1 MCHSFES
8 ILVFACCFKNVFLL
22 CRVKEISVP
31 EGTFCGF
38 SGFLFACECKYFGS
52 LQVERVWLI
61 FVVLYILFEYF
72 RELVCFF
79 LCVESN
85 ITKGNIAA
93 ILQIKTSADEIVYDG
108 NGALLEAEWD
118 GHPVFS
124 FFGIVFL
131 REGIHSIP
139 FINIVE
145 GVGCSFQGF
154 ICFLCLVYVF
164 RLHYHEVAFNACD
177 NRNLVLMFRFKLLSN
192 LTHCDAYGIHVVS
205 RGKYLI
211 MAITCFLVDIGGE
224 LGIVHIGTD
233 KPVVGTMAV

>member
-1 MCHSFES
+1 M
-8 ILVFACCFKNVFLL
+8 
-22 CRVKEISVP
+22 
-31 EGTFCGF
+31 
-38 SGFLFACECKYFGS
+38 
-52 LQVERVWLI
+52 
-61 FVVLYILFEYF
+61 
-72 RELVCFF
+72 VCFF

-85 ITKGNIAA
+85 IAKGNIAA
-93 ILQIKTSADEIVYDG
+93 ILQIKTSAYEIVYDG
-108 NGALLEAEWD
+108 NGALLEAEWI
-118 GHPVFS
+118 GHSVFS
-124 FFGIVFL
+124 FFGIIFL
-131 REGIHSIP
+131 REGIHPIP

-192 LTHCDAYGIHVVS
+192 LTHCYAYGILIVS

-211 MAITCFLVDIGGE
+211 MAIACFLVDIGGE

-233 KPVVGTMAV
+233 KPVVGTMAVCIRICSVTEYGLNELVFVNLKCFGEVLVGSIGILYDVKNHFLLS